1 MNPHLDDWLESQPTS
16 LLKSKRKMMKF
27 LKQAY
32 GVCVGNFANKPRT
45 DITTQDG
52 TFSFHMGSPLPDLR
66 QISSWMLTHSP
77 NQRKLAKLIP
87 ALWKRHGREDV
98 SMAGLFLANLSLEDL
113 AQGPWMAFIHLL
125 QKKEPLSAVLEVAE
139 EIVRGGHTSP
149 NDEWLIAASEQS
161 PHWHQY
167 CVLFLSLRKDQID
180 ASRHLISTAP
190 KGGELFERIR
200 ERLLIAEH

>member
-1 MNPHLDDWLESQPTS
+1 MNPHLDDWLESQPTT

-45 DITTQDG
+45 DITTQGG

-113 AQGPWMAFIHLL
+113 
-125 QKKEPLSAVLEVAE
+125 
-139 EIVRGGHTSP
+139 
-149 NDEWLIAASEQS
+149 
-161 PHWHQY
+161 
-167 CVLFLSLRKDQID
+167 
-180 ASRHLISTAP
+180 
-190 KGGELFERIR
+190 
-200 ERLLIAEH
+200 